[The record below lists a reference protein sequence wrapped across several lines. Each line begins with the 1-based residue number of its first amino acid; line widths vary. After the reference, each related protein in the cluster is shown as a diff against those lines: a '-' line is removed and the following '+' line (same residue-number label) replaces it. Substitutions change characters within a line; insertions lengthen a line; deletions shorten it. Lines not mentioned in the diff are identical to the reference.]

1 MILKFPIV
9 ILREVNQVLWRGEK
23 MAEMKRLVF
32 GEGLMSPTLSG
43 DKQITLRKY
52 RAGSHD
58 FLKDEVICGEFK
70 DGLNILL
77 QITADTK
84 KKPFSKLTDQEAQA
98 DGFKSAEDA
107 FNGLKDYY
115 PDLQKTDLLA
125 TIHYEIMKVNKV
137 PVVSINEYAQ

>member
-1 MILKFPIV
+1 
-9 ILREVNQVLWRGEK
+9 
-23 MAEMKRLVF
+23 MAEMKRIIF
-32 GEGLMSPTLSG
+32 GEGLMAPTLSG

-58 FLKDEVICGEFK
+58 FQKDEIVIGEFK

-77 QITADTK
+77 RITADTE
-84 KKPFSKLTDQEAQA
+84 KKPFSELTDEEAQA
-98 DGFKSAEDA
+98 DGFDNAEAA

-125 TIHYEIMKVNKV
+125 TIRYEVFKVNGV
-137 PVVSINEYAQ
+137 PAVSINEHA